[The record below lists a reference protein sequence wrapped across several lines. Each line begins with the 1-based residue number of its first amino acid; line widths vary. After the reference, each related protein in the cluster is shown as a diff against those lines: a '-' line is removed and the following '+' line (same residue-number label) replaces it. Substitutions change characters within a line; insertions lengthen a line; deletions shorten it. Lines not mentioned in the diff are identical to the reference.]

1 MALYMFFYLLT
12 TTVIFFFSQA
22 GIFRH
27 GAVVADGEGATAS
40 NMEVEEGEEG
50 STIGG
55 CERMEEISS
64 EYSGPSKSKSEEDFE
79 GDEQEEDDED
89 EGGDGDNKNKK
100 KKRKKYHRHTA
111 EQIRFMEACV

>member
-1 MALYMFFYLLT
+1 MFLF
-12 TTVIFFFSQA
+12 QA

-27 GAVVADGEGATAS
+27 GGAAVEGEGATTS

-55 CERMEEISS
+55 GGGERVEEISS
-64 EYSGPSKSKSEEDFE
+64 EYSGPSKSKSEEDFD
-79 GDEQEEDDED
+79 GDEHEDDEEED